1 MASRNG
7 IFGVFL
13 LFLILTSACS
23 NGYQKVLKSTDY
35 DFKLSK
41 AKEYYND
48 GQYVKALPLFEELMT
63 VYKGTKDV
71 EQLYYIY
78 PYCHYG
84 LGDYLIA
91 AFYFENFLD
100 YYPRSRY
107 AEEARFMMAYCQYK
121 MSPKASLE
129 QTYTLKAID
138 GFQLFVNQYPESE
151 KVGECNSLMDEMRVK
166 LEEKAILSAQLYY
179 DMKDYRA
186 AAVAFNNVMQEF
198 PETEKR
204 ERLEFTV
211 LESYFLLAENS
222 IASKELERYKQVV
235 ETYILYIDR
244 YPESKN
250 ARSAEKMYDRSL
262 EQIEKLKQS

>member
-13 LFLILTSACS
+13 LFILLASSCTNS
-23 NGYQKVLKSTDY
+23 YQKVLKSTDF
-35 DFKLSK
+35 DFKLEK
-41 AKEYYND
+41 AKEYYNS
-48 GQYVKALPLFEELMT
+48 GQYVKALPLFEELMS

-91 AFYFENFLD
+91 NFYFENFLD

-107 AEEARFMMAYCQYK
+107 AEEARFMNAYCHYK

-129 QTYTLKAID
+129 QTYTLKAIE
-138 GFQLFVNQYPESE
+138 GFQQFVNTYPSSE
-151 KVGECNSLMDEMRVK
+151 KVQECNGLMDEMRIK
-166 LEEKAILSAQLYY
+166 LEKKAIIAAKLYY
-179 DMKDYRA
+179 DMQDYRA
-186 AAVAFNNVMQEF
+186 AAVSFNNALRDF

-204 ERLEFTV
+204 EELEFLV
-211 LESYFLLAENS
+211 LDSYFRLAENS
-222 IASKELERYKQVV
+222 IPSKELERYNQVV
-235 ETYILYIDR
+235 ETYILFIDR
-244 YPESKN
+244 YPLIN
-250 ARSAEKMYDRSL
+250 
-262 EQIEKLKQS
+262 